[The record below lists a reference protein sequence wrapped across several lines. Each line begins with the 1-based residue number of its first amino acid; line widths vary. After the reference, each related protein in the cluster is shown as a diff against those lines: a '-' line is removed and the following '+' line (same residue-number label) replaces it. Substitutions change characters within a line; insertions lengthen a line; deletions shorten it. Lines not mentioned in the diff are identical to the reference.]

1 MTTDATTSQ
10 TPAGP
15 DARAVRRVADDYVR
29 ACTELD
35 PSLAT
40 ALGTDP
46 LADGLPRLT
55 PGAADDLA
63 ALQRST
69 LADLDALVEQG
80 LVRADVDAERRCA
93 ALLRER
99 LGAALAAHDAGEHLR
114 SLGTLFSPV
123 QAVRTAVVL
132 LPGATAEQVGVAVR
146 RVALVERAYAEYGAT
161 LLHGLEQGL
170 PGGPAQVTAVL
181 DQLDAWA
188 AVGQGR
194 GWYAEHLAGLLDR
207 CEEDVPA
214 GLRQQAQEAGQSA
227 QRGVLA
233 LRTLLAEQYLPVVQD
248 APDAVGRER
257 YLVGARRWTGSD
269 IDPLEAYGWGWR
281 DLAAIHARMVEVAG
295 QVLPGSTPK
304 EAMDHLEA
312 HGEAV
317 DGVEEVRQR
326 LQQMM
331 DTAVEELDGRHFDI
345 AEPIR
350 RVEAMIAPPGS
361 AAAPYY
367 SRPSLDL
374 VRPGR
379 TWLPTLGRERFP
391 MWDLVSTWYH
401 EGVPGHHLQLA
412 QWAYLSG
419 ELSMFQTSTGSVSA
433 ATEGWALYAERLM
446 DELGYLT
453 DPGHLMG
460 YLSAQ
465 ALRAARVVVDIGMH
479 LGLTVPDD
487 QHGLPVFAPG
497 QRWTPEL
504 AGRFLGERT
513 GMTQAFIDSEVVR
526 YLGMPGQAISYK
538 LGERAWLAGREAA
551 RARAA
556 SEGRELDLRAW
567 HMAALGTGALGLDDL
582 ARELAALG

>member
-1 MTTDATTSQ
+1 MTPSEQTTR
-10 TPAGP
+10 PEAGA
-15 DARAVRRVADDYVR
+15 DARAVRQVADEYVL
-29 ACTELD
+29 ACTVLD
-35 PSLAT
+35 PALAT
-40 ALGTDP
+40 QLGTDP
-46 LADGLPRLT
+46 TADGLASLT
-55 PGAADDLA
+55 PEAADDLA
-63 ALQRST
+63 ALQRRT
-69 LADLDALVEQG
+69 LAALDELTAAG
-80 LVRADVDAERRCA
+80 RVREDVPAERRCA

-99 LGAALAAHDAGEHLR
+99 LGAALAAHGAGEHLR
-114 SLGTLFSPV
+114 SLGNLFSPV
-123 QAVRTAVVL
+123 QSVRSAVVL

-146 RVALVERAYAEYGAT
+146 RVARVEQAYAEYGAT
-161 LLHGLEQGL
+161 LLEGVARGL

-188 AVGQGR
+188 AVGGGR
-194 GWYAEHLAGLLDR
+194 GWYAEHLTGLVR
-207 CEEDVPA
+207 GCEDEVPA
-214 GLRQQAQEAGQSA
+214 SVQEQADAAGASA

-233 LRTLLAEQYLPVVQD
+233 LRALLAEQYLPAVQGT
-248 APDAVGRER
+248 PDPVGRER
-257 YLVGARRWTGSD
+257 YLIGARRWTGSD
-269 IDPLEAYGWGWR
+269 IDPLEAYAWGWQ
-281 DLAAIHARMVEVAG
+281 DLAGIHAHMVEVAA

-304 EAMDHLEA
+304 QAMDHLEHA
-312 HGEAV
+312 GEAV
-317 DGVEEVRQR
+317 EGVEAVRQR

-331 DTAVEELDGRHFDI
+331 DTAVTDLHGEHFDI

-350 RVEAMIAPPGS
+350 VVQAMIAPPGS

-367 SRPSLDL
+367 TRPSLDL

-446 DELGYLT
+446 AELGYLT
-453 DPGHLMG
+453 EPGHLMG

-479 LGLTVPDD
+479 LELEIPED

-497 QRWTPEL
+497 PRWTPEL

-551 RARAA
+551 RARARA
-556 SEGRELDLRAW
+556 EGRDLDLKAW

-582 ARELAALG
+582 ARELADLG